1 MGTYV
6 IRRLVHALPV
16 IVVIAFLC
24 FSIVRL
30 APGDPVALLVDVSL
44 TPPAEVDRLREDLGL
59 TGPLPV
65 QFGRMV
71 AQLATGQLRSLRTGQ
86 PVVTVLRERLPVTAA
101 LLGVGIVLGTVLG
114 VSLGVLAAH
123 RRNTWVDHWLSIGV
137 LGGISMPSFWL
148 GLLLMYT
155 FAGALHALPPS
166 GVRPVTRL
174 DPTLLDMIPYFVMP
188 TAVLALIVAP
198 TMMRHTRSAMLET
211 LAQEYIQAARGKG
224 LSELRVVVRHALRN
238 ALLPVVTLLALL
250 VPILMGST
258 AVIESVFAMPG
269 VGRLLVESAA
279 SRDYPV
285 IMTLNFLAAA
295 FVLLSGVSVDA
306 CYAALDPRLRLDR
319 AGR

>member
-30 APGDPVALLVDVSL
+30 APGDPVALLVDVSV
-44 TPPAEVDRLREDLGL
+44 TPPAEIDRLREDLGL

-65 QFGRMV
+65 QFARMV
-71 AQLATGQLRSLRTGQ
+71 AQLATGRLHSLRTGQ
-86 PVVTVLRERLPVTAA
+86 PVLTVLHERLPVTAV
-101 LLGVGIVLGTVLG
+101 LLGAGIVLGTLLG
-114 VSLGVLAAH
+114 VALGVLAAH

-137 LGGISMPSFWL
+137 LGGISVPSFWL
-148 GLLLMYT
+148 GLILMYT
-155 FAGALHALPPS
+155 FAGALQVLPPS

-174 DPTLLDMIPYFVMP
+174 DPSFADMIPYFVMP

-211 LAQEYIQAARGKG
+211 LSQEYIQVARGKG
-224 LSELRVVVRHALRN
+224 LSEVRVVVRHALRN
-238 ALLPVVTLLALL
+238 ALLPVVTLLGLL

-269 VGRLLVESAA
+269 IGRLLVESAA

-285 IMTLNFLAAA
+285 ILTLNFLAAA
-295 FVLLSGVSVDA
+295 LVLLSGLCVDA
-306 CYAALDPRLRLDR
+306 CYAALDPRLRLDGT
-319 AGR
+319 GR